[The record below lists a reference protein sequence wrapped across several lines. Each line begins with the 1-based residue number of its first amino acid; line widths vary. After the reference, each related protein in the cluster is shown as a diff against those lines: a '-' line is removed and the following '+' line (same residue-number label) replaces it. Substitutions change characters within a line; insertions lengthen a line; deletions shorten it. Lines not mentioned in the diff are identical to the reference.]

1 MNIHRRS
8 NDTNEQVEAIKR
20 EMFACSF
27 ANDSN
32 DDMTIDVKGYLH
44 NNRGFILTVQNMEK
58 ITDSILQSWRYL
70 VEKKGFRCDMTYD
83 FNDGWV
89 DVKCQKHVS
98 KSCLKARQLSIIG
111 YLSVL
116 FFCIYLIWSRQ
127 SKMLQ
132 R

>member
-111 YLSVL
+111 
-116 FFCIYLIWSRQ
+116 
-127 SKMLQ
+127 
-132 R
+132 